1 MTAAV
6 PIGTTPAPTRAR
18 PEAPVQ
24 RPGRVGEE
32 SARVDGVPKVRGEFE
47 YSSDLWMDGMLHGA
61 TLRSPHPHAEIV
73 RIDTSEAEEMAG
85 VRAVLTHEDVPGR
98 KVYGMEIPDQP
109 VLAWERVRYQG
120 EPVAVVAADHPET
133 ARRALEKI
141 RVEYEVLDPV
151 TSAEEAMR
159 DDAPRLH
166 LSGNV
171 LRRVKIL
178 HGDPANAEAD
188 VVVTGEYEVGM
199 QDQAFLGPESGL
211 AVPDGQGGVDLYI
224 STQWLHID
232 RDQVAES
239 LGLAPEDVRLTLSGV
254 GGAFGGR
261 EDLSMQIH
269 SCMLALETGL
279 PVRMVYNREE
289 SFYGHV
295 HRHPCTLRFEHGA
308 TLEGKLAY
316 VKADLV
322 FDGGAYASSSNA
334 VCLNAATFA
343 CGPYD
348 VPNAEIE
355 SHMLYTNNPPCGAM
369 RGFGA
374 VQACFAHESQ
384 MDRLAAEL
392 GMDPVLLRL
401 LNTIGPGM
409 RLPFGQEMPHPAP
422 VREILEKVKGIPM
435 PEERELAGRDLR
447 ELPGGVSNVTHGED
461 VRRGVGYAV
470 GFKNIGF
477 SAGFDDYSTARV
489 TLGVEEGEPLV
500 RVHTAAAE
508 VGQGLVTLQAQI
520 ARTELGVGRVAVEPA
535 DTRVGSAGST
545 SASRQSYVTGAAVKG
560 ACEAIRE
567 RIFERVRDEFGEEGP
582 LFLDGDA
589 VLSDGRVVVS
599 LAELIGDDELEETLE
614 YHHKET
620 HPLDER
626 GQGNPH
632 LQFAFSAH
640 RAVVEVDTELGLV
653 RVVEI
658 ATAQDVGKIM
668 NPQALEGQIEGGIA
682 QGLGLALLEEIQVKD
697 GKVMNASF
705 TDYLLP
711 TILDMPSV
719 RMEILELSDPEAPYG
734 LKGVGEPPTISSTP
748 AIVAALRDATGQP
761 LTRIPV
767 RPEQI
772 AGISRKPPDEP
783 PQPGSAGYADVGRL
797 DERREH

>member
-1 MTAAV
+1 
-6 PIGTTPAPTRAR
+6 
-18 PEAPVQ
+18 
-24 RPGRVGEE
+24 
-32 SARVDGVPKVRGEFE
+32 
-47 YSSDLWMDGMLHGA
+47 
-61 TLRSPHPHAEIV
+61 
-73 RIDTSEAEEMAG
+73 
-85 VRAVLTHEDVPGR
+85 
-98 KVYGMEIPDQP
+98 
-109 VLAWERVRYQG
+109 
-120 EPVAVVAADHPET
+120 
-133 ARRALEKI
+133 
-141 RVEYEVLDPV
+141 
-151 TSAEEAMR
+151 
-159 DDAPRLH
+159 
-166 LSGNV
+166 
-171 LRRVKIL
+171 
-178 HGDPANAEAD
+178 
-188 VVVTGEYEVGM
+188 
-199 QDQAFLGPESGL
+199 
-211 AVPDGQGGVDLYI
+211 
-224 STQWLHID
+224 
-232 RDQVAES
+232 
-239 LGLAPEDVRLTLSGV
+239 
-254 GGAFGGR
+254 
-261 EDLSMQIH
+261 MQIH
-269 SCMLALETGL
+269 SCMLALETGR

-295 HRHPCTLRFEHGA
+295 HRHPCKMRFEHGA
-308 TLEGKLAY
+308 TLEGKLVY

-384 MDRLAAEL
+384 MDRLAEEL
-392 GMDPVLLRL
+392 EMDPIELRL
-401 LNTIGPGM
+401 KNAIEPGM
-409 RLPFGQEMPHPAP
+409 RFPFGQEVPHPAP
-422 VREILEKVKGIPM
+422 VREILERVKNIPM
-435 PEERELAGRDLR
+435 PEEQELTGRDLR
-447 ELPGGVSNVTHGED
+447 ELPGGVSNVTHGEG
-461 VRRGVGYAV
+461 VKRGVGYAV

-489 TLGVEEGEPLV
+489 TLSVEGGGPLV

-508 VGQGLVTLQAQI
+508 VGQGLLTLQAQI
-520 ARTELGVGRVAVEPA
+520 ARTELGVERVAVEPA

-567 RIFERVRDEFGEEGP
+567 RIFERAREEFGDNGD
-582 LFLDGDA
+582 FSLDGDG
-589 VLSDGRVVVS
+589 VLSGGRVVVS
-599 LAELIGDDELEETLE
+599 LVDLVGDDEFEETLE

-620 HPLDER
+620 HPLDDN
-626 GQGNPH
+626 GQGDAH
-632 LQFAFSAH
+632 LQFAFAAH

-682 QGLGLALLEEIQVKD
+682 QGLGLALLEEIQVKE
-697 GKVMNASF
+697 GKVLNASF

-719 RMEILELSDPEAPYG
+719 KMEILELADPEAPYG

-748 AIVAALRDATGQP
+748 AIVAALRDATGRA

-767 RPEQI
+767 KPEQMVGI
-772 AGISRKPPDEP
+772 AEKPPAEP
-783 PQPGSAGYADVGRL
+783 PHPGSAGYAEIGRL

>member
-1 MTAAV
+1 MTTGV
-6 PIGTTPAPTRAR
+6 RTPLAPKR

-24 RPGRVGEE
+24 RPGRIGEE
-32 SARVDGVPKVRGEFE
+32 SARIDGIPKVRGEFE

-61 TLRSPHPHAEIV
+61 TLRSPHPHANI
-73 RIDTSEAEEMAG
+73 RHLDTSEAEELAG
-85 VRAVLTHEDVPGR
+85 VYAVLTHEDVPGR

-109 VLAWERVRYQG
+109 VLAWEKIRYQG

-151 TSAEEAMR
+151 SSAEAAMR
-159 DDAPRLH
+159 EDAPKLH
-166 LSGNV
+166 LSGNL
-171 LRRVKIL
+171 LRRVKVL
-178 HGDPANAEAD
+178 HGEPANVTAD

-211 AVPDGQGGVDLYI
+211 AVPDGQGGVELHI

-232 RDQVAES
+232 QDQVAES
-239 LGLAPEDVRLTLSGV
+239 LGLAPEQVRLTLSGV

-269 SCMLALETGL
+269 SCMLALETGR

-295 HRHPCTLRFEHGA
+295 HRHPCRMRFEHGA
-308 TLEGKLAY
+308 TREGKLVY

-384 MDRLAAEL
+384 MDRLAEEL
-392 GMDPVLLRL
+392 EMDPIELRL
-401 LNTIGPGM
+401 KNAIEPGM
-409 RLPFGQEMPHPAP
+409 RFPFGQEVPHPAP
-422 VREILEKVKGIPM
+422 VREILERVKSIPM
-435 PEERELAGRDLR
+435 PEEQELTDRDLR
-447 ELPGGVSNVTHGED
+447 ELPGGVSNVTHGES
-461 VRRGVGYAV
+461 VKRGVGYAV

-489 TLGVEEGEPLV
+489 TLSVEDGGPLV

-520 ARTELGVGRVAVEPA
+520 ARTELGVERVAVEPA
-535 DTRVGSAGST
+535 DTGVGSAGST

-567 RIFERVRDEFGEEGP
+567 RIFERAREEFGDTGD
-582 LFLDGDA
+582 FSLDGDG
-589 VLSDGRVVVS
+589 VLSGGRVVVS
-599 LAELIGDDELEETLE
+599 LADLIWDDGFEETLE

-620 HPLDER
+620 HPLDEN
-626 GQGNPH
+626 GQGDTH
-632 LQFAFSAH
+632 LQFAFAAH

-682 QGLGLALLEEIQVKD
+682 QGLGLALLEEIQVKE
-697 GKVMNASF
+697 GKVLNASF

-719 RMEILELSDPEAPYG
+719 KMEILELADPEAPYG

-767 RPEQI
+767 KPEQI
-772 AGISRKPPDEP
+772 AGIADRPPAEP
-783 PQPGSAGYADVGRL
+783 PHPGSAGYAEIGRL